1 MMMALDA
8 FIFRAQGDL
17 YRVQSKFEGAQHEV
31 DRLSMD
37 LEKAN
42 ILVDKHKNDHK
53 KVGEELHALQEE
65 FHSAEL
71 QLSRTKDS
79 ESKFKDDFERASMDV
94 EMLRER
100 LDKTSNDLAKSRAER
115 DKAISDADKLSYELE
130 KTTNQYNKAHNN
142 LEKSQEEVARLQV
155 RKITF
160 ASKVLKKKALKF
172 LFLMSVAVFFFF
184 FCVKNGP
191 LRLTVLNHA
200 SVHFL
205 GLPCLLFSIFEISF
219 FVQIEKVVLLK

>member
-1 MMMALDA
+1 MMALDA

-160 ASKVLKKKALKF
+160 ASKVLKKGLEILVFDVSCSF
-172 LFLMSVAVFFFF
+172 LLL